1 VLKLRKLVGWIFAIE
16 CFFFASV
23 AWIIHYPPQYG
34 QPFVRGGV
42 ASPPLTIIEVCAF
55 YFAVTCTLG
64 IASWTTL
71 KGKSS
76 STGWGIAA
84 SIVSLFVYM
93 DPSYW
98 YQIQRK
104 GVWVHWAICLL
115 GLIAFLVPQQELPE
129 TDASQDRINNELP
142 NAGICY
148 ATGVVFPLIYLFTRR
163 RNRQNAY
170 LRFHCIQCLILFSL
184 GALCSFIRTGWPQ
197 DVSAVVLL
205 AVVVSYFVALSK
217 AAGHKQFRLP
227 LISALAE
234 CLT

>member
-1 VLKLRKLVGWIFAIE
+1 MCWIFAIE
-16 CFFFASV
+16 CFLFAAL

-34 QPFVRGGV
+34 QPFIRGGD
-42 ASPPLTIIEVCAF
+42 ASSLLTIIEVCAF
-55 YFAVTCTLG
+55 YFAVIATLG
-64 IASWTTL
+64 IAWWTIWKEKASSWI
-71 KGKSS
+71 
-76 STGWGIAA
+76 WGIAA

-115 GLIAFLVPQQELPE
+115 GLIAFLAPKPE
-129 TDASQDRINNELP
+129 RHAADASRDRFGDELP

-148 ATGVVFPLIYLFTRR
+148 AWGILFPLVYFFTRR
-163 RNRQNAY
+163 RNRQNAF

-184 GALCSFIRTGWPQ
+184 GALCSIFRKGWPG
-197 DVSAVVLL
+197 DVSAVAFLV
-205 AVVVSYFVALSK
+205 VVVSYIVALIK
-217 AAGHKQFRLP
+217 AVQHKQFRLP

-234 CLT
+234 SLK